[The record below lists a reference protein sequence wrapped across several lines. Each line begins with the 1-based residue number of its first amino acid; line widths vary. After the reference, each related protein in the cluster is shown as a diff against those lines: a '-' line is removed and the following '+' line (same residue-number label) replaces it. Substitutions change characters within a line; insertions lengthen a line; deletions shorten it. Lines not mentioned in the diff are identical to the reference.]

1 MNDLVF
7 VGLPHSGSIAADS
20 FDGLAKAS
28 LKGVPYC
35 IKKEGSSALTRNFN
49 ALVLACRQMR
59 DPKPTHFA
67 MHHSDIV
74 AQEGWLDILLHEL
87 KAHDADVISTVMP
100 IKDERGLTTS
110 GAFNADFTK
119 IKRFTMHELQALPWT
134 FTAPAGRAL
143 AINTG
148 LMLMRTDRPWFND
161 LVFRFE
167 DEITQRD
174 GVDLVLCRSED
185 WLMSE
190 FLAKAGAKVCLTRIP
205 RCAHIGFRAWSN
217 QGAYGEV
224 KEEEGKWWR

>member
-7 VGLPHSGSIAADS
+7 VGVPHSGTIVADA

-28 LKGVPYC
+28 LKGVPYGVV
-35 IKKEGSSALTRNFN
+35 KEGSSAITRNFN
-49 ALVLACRQMR
+49 QLLLTCRKMQPR
-59 DPKPTHFA
+59 PTHFA

-74 AQEGWLDILLHEL
+74 AQEGWLDILLEEMR
-87 KAHDADVISTVMP
+87 ANNADVISTVMP
-100 IKDERGLTTS
+100 IKDALGLTTT

-134 FTAPAGRAL
+134 FTAPPGRAL

-148 LMLMRTDRPWFND
+148 LMLIRTDRPWFDD

-167 DEITQRD
+167 DEIVQRD
-174 GVDLVLCRSED
+174 GVDMVLCRSED

-190 FLAKAGAKVCLTRIP
+190 FLAVRGARVFVTRIP
-205 RCAHIGFRAWSN
+205 RCAHVGGNAWSN
-217 QGAYGEV
+217 QGAYGTE
-224 KEEEGKWWR
+224 KEEEGKHWR

>member
-1 MNDLVF
+1 MSDLVLI
-7 VGLPHSGSIAADS
+7 GLPHSGTIAADS
-20 FDGLAKAS
+20 FDGLARAS
-28 LKGVPYC
+28 LNGVQYG

-49 ALVLACRQMR
+49 ALLLACRSMTPR
-59 DPKPTHFA
+59 PTHFG

-74 AQEGWLDILLHEL
+74 AQEGWLDILLGEL

-100 IKDERGLTTS
+100 IKDERGLTTT
-110 GAFNADFTK
+110 GAFNEDFTK

-134 FTAPAGRAL
+134 FTAPPGRAL

-167 DEITQRD
+167 DEIANKD
-174 GVDLVLCRSED
+174 GVDMVLCRSED

-190 FLAKAGAKVCLTRIP
+190 FLAKAGAKVIVTRIP
-205 RCAHIGFRAWSN
+205 RAVHVGFRAWSN
-217 QGAYGEV
+217 QGAYGTE
-224 KEEEGKWWR
+224 KEEEGKHWR